1 VCKDVW
7 AYFLNT
13 SEYRIKLLS
22 HAYKSDKS
30 AIGASIN
37 KKTFYSDVTNHDT
50 TVDEL
55 RALYE
60 ELGLEY
66 NLEML
71 QMGALQRHEFDTFF
85 WFRDHFELIGDPMP
99 NTAGEVHIDKTE
111 KQEIYCLYVNE
122 VRQNCLTFS
131 AWNKFWK
138 RCFSHVKIRKWK
150 NVSGKCD
157 DCAAINN
164 GRLIAKSFEEAKS
177 FRKLH
182 LLHKSGLFMQECF
195 SYHR

>member
-1 VCKDVW
+1 MCKDVW

-22 HAYKSDKS
+22 DAYKSDKS

-37 KKTFYSDVTNHDT
+37 KKTFYSDVTNYET

-66 NLEML
+66 ILEML

-85 WFRDHFELIGDPMP
+85 WFRDLFELIGDPMP

-111 KQEIYCLYVNE
+111 K
-122 VRQNCLTFS
+122 
-131 AWNKFWK
+131 
-138 RCFSHVKIRKWK
+138 
-150 NVSGKCD
+150 
-157 DCAAINN
+157 
-164 GRLIAKSFEEAKS
+164 
-177 FRKLH
+177 
-182 LLHKSGLFMQECF
+182 
-195 SYHR
+195 